1 MLHLVSGLSNGLSK
15 TPEIHMVL
23 SIVVMWRR
31 INESTPKTHFYI
43 QPKKKEKEKEEEAKC
58 LKIQHATRRFLKHI
72 SIQKQGLKNMTNDEV
87 HSNFL
92 SSLGLN

>member
-1 MLHLVSGLSNGLSK
+1 
-15 TPEIHMVL
+15 MVL
-23 SIVVMWRR
+23 SIVVMWHR
-31 INESTPKTHFYI
+31 INESTPKIHFYI
-43 QPKKKEKEKEEEAKC
+43 QPKKKKEEEAKC
-58 LKIQHATRRFLKHI
+58 LKIKHATRRFLKHI

>member
-1 MLHLVSGLSNGLSK
+1 
-15 TPEIHMVL
+15 MVL

-43 QPKKKEKEKEEEAKC
+43 LKKKRKEKRKEEEAKC

>member
-1 MLHLVSGLSNGLSK
+1 M
-15 TPEIHMVL
+15 IL

-31 INESTPKTHFYI
+31 INEFTPKTHFYI
-43 QPKKKEKEKEEEAKC
+43 QKKKKKKKKSKEEEAKC

>member
-1 MLHLVSGLSNGLSK
+1 
-15 TPEIHMVL
+15 MVL

-43 QPKKKEKEKEEEAKC
+43 QKKKKKRKEKRKEEEAKC
-58 LKIQHATRRFLKHI
+58 LKIHHATRRFLKHI